1 MWFSLPSLLP
11 KIFLRFSGGCLCC
24 FSLRL
29 YLLFV
34 VSCLTMSSSFAKIH
48 RKNGSFYAGDI
59 RLDPFETIRVVG
71 EAEGV
76 RDGLEFTV
84 LGKEARITDHW
95 RGDGE
100 AQTGHFHVIS
110 LQNGLRFPLPG
121 FVLELLH
128 DYGVA
133 PSQLA
138 PNAWRIIAAF
148 YIGCHII
155 GVAPTSR
162 LFRSFFF

>member
-1 MWFSLPSLLP
+1 
-11 KIFLRFSGGCLCC
+11 
-24 FSLRL
+24 
-29 YLLFV
+29 
-34 VSCLTMSSSFAKIH
+34 MSFSFAKIH
-48 RKNGSFYAGDI
+48 RRNGSFYADDI
-59 RLDPFETIRVVG
+59 LLDPFETIRVVG

-110 LQNGLRFPLPG
+110 LQNGLRFPLSG
-121 FVLELLH
+121 FVLEFLH

-138 PNAWRIIAAF
+138 PNAW
-148 YIGCHII
+148 
-155 GVAPTSR
+155 
-162 LFRSFFF
+162 

>member
-1 MWFSLPSLLP
+1 
-11 KIFLRFSGGCLCC
+11 
-24 FSLRL
+24 
-29 YLLFV
+29 
-34 VSCLTMSSSFAKIH
+34 MSFSFAKIR

-84 LGKEARITDHW
+84 PRKEARIIDHW
-95 RGDGE
+95 RGVGQ

-110 LQNGLRFPLPG
+110 LQNGLRFPLSG

-133 PSQLA
+133 PS
-138 PNAWRIIAAF
+138 
-148 YIGCHII
+148 
-155 GVAPTSR
+155 
-162 LFRSFFF
+162 

>member
-1 MWFSLPSLLP
+1 M
-11 KIFLRFSGGCLCC
+11 
-24 FSLRL
+24 
-29 YLLFV
+29 
-34 VSCLTMSSSFAKIH
+34 
-48 RKNGSFYAGDI
+48 
-59 RLDPFETIRVVG
+59 
-71 EAEGV
+71 

-84 LGKEARITDHW
+84 PGKEARITDHW

-100 AQTGHFHVIS
+100 AQTGHFHVIL

-138 PNAWRIIAAF
+138 QNAW
-148 YIGCHII
+148 
-155 GVAPTSR
+155 
-162 LFRSFFF
+162 

>member
-1 MWFSLPSLLP
+1 
-11 KIFLRFSGGCLCC
+11 
-24 FSLRL
+24 
-29 YLLFV
+29 
-34 VSCLTMSSSFAKIH
+34 MSSIFAKIR
-48 RKNGSFYAGDI
+48 RKNGFFYIGDI

-71 EAEGV
+71 EAEGL

-84 LGKEARITDHW
+84 PEKIARITDHW
-95 RGDGE
+95 RGDGISE

-110 LQNGLRFPLPG
+110 LQNGLRFPLFG
-121 FVLELLH
+121 FVLELFH

-138 PNAWRIIAAF
+138 LNAWRLVATF

-155 GVAPTSR
+155 VVTPTSR
-162 LFRSFFF
+162 LFRSFFSEDSRRILFSPVLGQTDCNRVT

>member
-1 MWFSLPSLLP
+1 
-11 KIFLRFSGGCLCC
+11 
-24 FSLRL
+24 
-29 YLLFV
+29 
-34 VSCLTMSSSFAKIH
+34 MSSSFAKIR

-59 RLDPFETIRVVG
+59 LLDPFETIRVVG

-84 LGKEARITDHW
+84 PRKEAWVIDHW

-100 AQTGHFHVIS
+100 AQTGHFHVIL
-110 LQNGLRFPLPG
+110 LQNGLRFPFPG

-133 PSQLA
+133 PS
-138 PNAWRIIAAF
+138 
-148 YIGCHII
+148 
-155 GVAPTSR
+155 
-162 LFRSFFF
+162 

>member
-1 MWFSLPSLLP
+1 M
-11 KIFLRFSGGCLCC
+11 
-24 FSLRL
+24 
-29 YLLFV
+29 
-34 VSCLTMSSSFAKIH
+34 
-48 RKNGSFYAGDI
+48 
-59 RLDPFETIRVVG
+59 
-71 EAEGV
+71 

-95 RGDGE
+95 RGDGQ

-110 LQNGLRFPLPG
+110 LQNGLRFPLSM

-138 PNAWRIIAAF
+138 PNA
-148 YIGCHII
+148 
-155 GVAPTSR
+155 
-162 LFRSFFF
+162 